1 MFDDRRAENVVQN
14 INVLSGADGT
24 LKERKQYD
32 RKKEERRL
40 SVAKLQCPNI
50 MVGGIAISLNFRHLF
65 ASEVRDQRG
74 RDVA

>member
-32 RKKEERRL
+32 KKKEERRL
-40 SVAKLQCPNI
+40 SVAKSQCP
-50 MVGGIAISLNFRHLF
+50 ISWL
-65 ASEVRDQRG
+65 EVSRL
-74 RDVA
+74 V